1 MSRTSETRLP
11 NQDSFCRGARTE
23 RARMELR
30 LIAREARHRDK
41 KKPKYP
47 HTNHKSA
54 SSTRRALMQVVLI
67 VLLKLCAPSHDAH
80 PQTARRTSFFTH
92 HLRLISLA
100 VVVGTRRPPAPDLAR
115 CSGRHAALPV
125 ALWSHPSKKPLSFG
139 FASPRLLWACALWP
153 HTSLWPQAS
162 WRSCSRHAICLFKV
176 RLPWRCLHERR

>member
-1 MSRTSETRLP
+1 
-11 NQDSFCRGARTE
+11 
-23 RARMELR
+23 MELR

-125 ALWSHPSKKPLSFG
+125 GRRPLEPPIQETAFLWLCVSPLAVGLCPVASYVIVASSVMALMLTPCH
-139 FASPRLLWACALWP
+139 
-153 HTSLWPQAS
+153 
-162 WRSCSRHAICLFKV
+162 LFV
-176 RLPWRCLHERR
+176 

>member
-1 MSRTSETRLP
+1 
-11 NQDSFCRGARTE
+11 
-23 RARMELR
+23 MELR

-80 PQTARRTSFFTH
+80 PQTARSTSFFTH

-100 VVVGTRRPPAPDLAR
+100 VVVGKRRPPRSPSP
-115 CSGRHAALPV
+115 SGAL
-125 ALWSHPSKKPLSFG
+125 LWSQETAFLWLCWLCGAPLAV
-139 FASPRLLWACALWP
+139 AS
-153 HTSLWPQAS
+153 
-162 WRSCSRHAICLFKV
+162 
-176 RLPWRCLHERR
+176 

>member
-1 MSRTSETRLP
+1 
-11 NQDSFCRGARTE
+11 
-23 RARMELR
+23 MELR

-92 HLRLISLA
+92 HLHLISLA
-100 VVVGTRRPPAPDLAR
+100 AVIG
-115 CSGRHAALPV
+115 AALPV
-125 ALWSHPSKKPLSFG
+125 AVCLYRLSESQEKRKSHRSFPAVG
-139 FASPRLLWACALWP
+139 LLP
-153 HTSLWPQAS
+153 
-162 WRSCSRHAICLFKV
+162 V
-176 RLPWRCLHERR
+176 VM